1 MKFNEKFNT
10 YNTCKNEA
18 DPPNRDN
25 ELKDLDCKITV
36 SLDKNDVE
44 TINSINKFDVEIYR
58 QKELGY
64 GNSLIEAINNCK
76 TEYFCIF
83 NVDGSFV

>member
-1 MKFNEKFNT
+1 MKNLT
-10 YNTCKNEA
+10 LIIPAKNEA
-18 DPPNRDN
+18 GSLPTVIS

-58 QKELGY
+58 QKELV
-64 GNSLIEAINNCK
+64 
-76 TEYFCIF
+76 TETH
-83 NVDGSFV
+83 